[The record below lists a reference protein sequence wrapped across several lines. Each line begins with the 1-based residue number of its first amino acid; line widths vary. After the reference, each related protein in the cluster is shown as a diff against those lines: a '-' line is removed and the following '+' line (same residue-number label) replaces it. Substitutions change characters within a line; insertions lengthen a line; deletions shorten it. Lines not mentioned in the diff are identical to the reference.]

1 MNKLTIGVGLAFIF
15 ASCGGETAS
24 TKEVNS
30 PEDSPSNEMTA
41 ENCMYSFNADSTT
54 VSWTAFKTTEKIGV
68 GGKFDTVNVMGTQNS
83 EDVNGV
89 FNSASFSIPVSS
101 INTAN
106 PDRDMKIRKFFF
118 GSLAGSET
126 LEGSLVSLAD
136 GKGLVAISMNG
147 ISKEV
152 EMDYTVDGEVVQLE
166 TTINVGEWNA
176 QAGIDA
182 LNTECYE
189 LHMAGDGVSKLW
201 PEVKIGIR
209 TVLNKTCE

>member
-1 MNKLTIGVGLAFIF
+1 MNKLTIGIGLAFIF
-15 ASCGGETAS
+15 ASCGGENTA
-24 TKEVNS
+24 TKEANT
-30 PEDSPSNEMTA
+30 PEKSTTDEVVA
-41 ENCMYSFNADSTT
+41 ENCVYSFNPDSTT

-68 GGKFDTVNVMGTQNS
+68 GGKFDTVNVTGTQDS
-83 EDVNGV
+83 EEVNGV

-136 GKGLVAISMNG
+136 GKGVVAISMNG
-147 ISKEV
+147 VSKEV
-152 EMDYTVDGEVVQLE
+152 EMDFTVDGEVVELE

-209 TVLNKTCE
+209 TVLNKTCK